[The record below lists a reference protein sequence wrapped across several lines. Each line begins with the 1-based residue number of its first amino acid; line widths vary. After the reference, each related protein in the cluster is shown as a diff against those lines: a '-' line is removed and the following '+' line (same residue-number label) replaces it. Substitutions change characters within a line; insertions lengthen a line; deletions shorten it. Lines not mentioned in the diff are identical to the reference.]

1 MQRAHQSPRC
11 TAHSKPW
18 LSMQKS
24 CGARLGGMSDAWR
37 RWWSAYWPSAS
48 ELSPRVT
55 DEGYVRDARHDTGVK
70 RNYRMGGHIILWQGI
85 AEPPL
90 LTNFL
95 CGQLKGKKLGQMPS
109 PTCGKERVAH
119 MGDEQIQW
127 GVQNLQA
134 AHCHSYPY
142 QKLRALHCQT
152 RTYTARPPCQ
162 PTKRPTGMRCTWA
175 TTLIT

>member
-85 AEPPL
+85 AEPPQIA
-90 LTNFL
+90 NFFRV
-95 CGQLKGKKLGQMPS
+95 QYEGKKLPRRPMPPRPKRGTERGSEIGCDALTSCKYVTFLRIMVLLERIELSTS
-109 PTCGKERVAH
+109 PLPRECSASE
-119 MGDEQIQW
+119 
-127 GVQNLQA
+127 LQ
-134 AHCHSYPY
+134 
-142 QKLRALHCQT
+142 Q
-152 RTYTARPPCQ
+152 Q
-162 PTKRPTGMRCTWA
+162 PMSSD
-175 TTLIT
+175 